1 MPPAGRD
8 NHTVASILTPHEHTR
23 HMESLERGNITVSP
37 HEGEG
42 DDDGTHFFPDEGSLQ
57 GADSPPRP
65 PRRLATTAAMDHSSS
80 SSPGTF
86 SKSYVAGLWIALGLA
101 MLALVAVTAFQVY
114 SGVEKNDE
122 ERHSIQAA
130 SGAVLDSNSAVALV
144 TKQQE
149 RLNAL
154 NMSLA
159 KFEAEQAELTT
170 ALQTQQTDFL
180 TKLGEEQQ
188 ARSISLCTQL
198 LDTLQDTTIPPTA
211 AAGQTHTEYVCQAQ
225 NGWQL
230 TACPTTAVVVQAL
243 LGRFTSA
250 ADGPCT
256 DRGNAAAWS
265 LENCPNSVDVTT
277 AVQQALAQAKGGPV
291 LDTPMQ
297 LLQSGGLR
305 ADPCPRAYKQLQV
318 VYNCPVAGGGGMM
331 VKLDAAGRMAK
342 CEEMLAKDGGRVA
355 AAAAAPAA
363 AAPQK

>member
-8 NHTVASILTPHEHTR
+8 ITVESILTPDERTR
-23 HMESLERGNITVSP
+23 HLQSFERGNITVPP
-37 HEGEG
+37 HDEE
-42 DDDGTHFFPDEGSLQ
+42 DQEHHHAQEHHFFDDAGSLQ
-57 GADSPPRP
+57 GADNPCHCVPA
-65 PRRLATTAAMDHSSS
+65 ATTTSMPSS

-114 SGVEKNDE
+114 SGLEKHDE

-149 RLNAL
+149 RLHAL
-154 NMSLA
+154 DLSVIKL
-159 KFEAEQAELTT
+159 QADQADLSTT
-170 ALQTQQTDFL
+170 LQTQQTDFL

-188 ARSISLCTQL
+188 VRAISLCSSL
-198 LDTLQDTTIPPTA
+198 LDTLQQDTPTTTPA
-211 AAGQTHTEYVCQAQ
+211 QIHTEYVCQAQ

-250 ADGPCT
+250 TDGPCT
-256 DRGNAAAWS
+256 DRGNAAAWR
-265 LENCPNSVDVTT
+265 LESCPQSADVTV
-277 AVQQALAQAKGGPV
+277 AAQQALATAKGGPV

-318 VYNCPVAGGGGMM
+318 VYKCPAGGMA
-331 VKLDAAGRMAK
+331 KLDAPARLAR
-342 CEEMLAKDGGRVA
+342 CEEMMQKEA
-355 AAAAAPAA
+355 AAAV
-363 AAPQK
+363 PQK